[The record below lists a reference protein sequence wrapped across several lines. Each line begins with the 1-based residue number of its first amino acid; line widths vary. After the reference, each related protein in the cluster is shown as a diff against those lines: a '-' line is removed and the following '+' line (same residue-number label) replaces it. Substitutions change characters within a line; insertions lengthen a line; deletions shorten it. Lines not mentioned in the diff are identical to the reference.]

1 MIPYFRMITEKHTNK
16 LPKNYYRIMPAEWV
30 DVMLEAVIK
39 KIGKPISQCLYL
51 KLAERYSK
59 MISGNYMVTLRK
71 YQNKVNHS
79 SSCGWGGRFVYSQ
92 QTGRVELEISG
103 DKSLNYN
110 KDLYRFCFISDKD
123 KYISMLDRAKYQSES
138 EYRLAPSRTKY
149 ISWFIYCELCG
160 KVERK
165 SEKYSSSLCRSCTC
179 RMTHYNRVKKETV
192 EVNRL
197 LNKLKKVIKNESK
210 RLTQEIS

>member
-1 MIPYFRMITEKHTNK
+1 MIPYFRMITEKHINK
-16 LPKNYYRIMPAEWV
+16 PPQNYYRIMPAEWV
-30 DVMLEAVIK
+30 DIMMEAVIK

-71 YQNKVNHS
+71 YQNEVKHS
-79 SSCGWGGRFVYSQ
+79 PSWGCAGRFIYSQ
-92 QTGRVELEISG
+92 QTGRVEMEISG
-103 DKSLNYN
+103 DKSLDYN

-123 KYISMLDRAKYQSES
+123 KHISMMDRAKYKSEM
-138 EYRLAPSRTKY
+138 EYRFAPSRSKY
-149 ISWFIYCELCG
+149 ISWFIYCEICG
-160 KVERK
+160 KAERK
-165 SEKYSSSLCRSCTC
+165 SEKYSSSLCRSCNC
-179 RMTHYNRVKKETV
+179 RMAHYDRVKKETV

-197 LNKLKKVIKNESK
+197 INKLKKVVKNESK